1 MDRFKQELVQQGNLE
16 PPSYVP
22 DKRNLSQDLRPDLVI
37 TLGVSPLPGNLR
49 VDRFK
54 QELVQQGNLEPLSW
68 VQDKCH
74 LSLQDLTNLKWDLR
88 SDLAI
93 TPGVSLLP
101 GNLRVDRAKQV
112 LVQKGH
118 LELPS
123 WVLDKCNYNRDLR
136 SDLAIT
142 PGVSPLPWNLQ
153 LEKCLG

>member
-1 MDRFKQELVQQGNLE
+1 VDRFKQELVQQGNLE

-74 LSLQDLTNLKWDLR
+74 LSLQDLSNLR
-88 SDLAI
+88 SDLVI
-93 TPGVSLLP
+93 NPNSNKVSPLP
-101 GNLRVDRAKQV
+101 GNLRVHRAKQ
-112 LVQKGH
+112 
-118 LELPS
+118 EL
-123 WVLDKCNYNRDLR
+123 
-136 SDLAIT
+136 I
-142 PGVSPLPWNLQ
+142 Q
-153 LEKCLG
+153 